1 MTVVEEVVGNA
12 VVWRGA
18 GCWDGGGSGRAVVE
32 NEAKLA
38 NDASS

>member
-18 GCWDGGGSGRAVVE
+18 GCWDGGGSG
-32 NEAKLA
+32 
-38 NDASS
+38 SSGGRKRGQVGQ